1 MILSFHP
8 LYEGDVNRLCA
19 GRDPDAEDL
28 AALRK
33 ASAVILPQVCRES
46 LYRAATRLCGRVFPD
61 YEARFAYPGKIGQI
75 KLFQETGVPH
85 PPSYCFADT
94 AAFLKHNPTGKGPLS
109 PPAVLKLDW
118 GGEGRGVFP
127 ITQPRDLSGVM
138 ARLQIYETTGQKGFV
153 MQKWIPSGARSLR
166 VVIMG
171 QELFSYW
178 RVMTSENAFLA
189 NLASGGVIDH
199 RSDGHLKAAAE
210 KATIHFCQKTGINLA
225 GFDFLFCT
233 DPAVADP
240 EIPLFLEINYFFGR
254 RGLRGSEAYYQR
266 LLRAIDHWLESGAR
280 PGPLREMLIT

>member
-19 GRDPDAEDL
+19 GREPDAEDL
-28 AALRK
+28 AALGK
-33 ASAVILPQVCRES
+33 ASAVILPQACRES

-61 YEARFAYPGKIGQI
+61 YEMRFAYPGKRGQI
-75 KLFQETGVPH
+75 QLFQEIGVPH

-94 AAFLKHNPTGKGPLS
+94 TAFLQHTPSGRGPFS
-109 PPAVLKLDW
+109 PPAVIKLDW

-127 ITQPRDLSGVM
+127 FMHIRDLSGILEQ
-138 ARLQIYETTGQKGFV
+138 LQAYEATGQKGFV
-153 MQKWIPSGARSLR
+153 MQKWIPAGARSLR

-171 QELFSYW
+171 RELFSYW
-178 RVMTSENAFLA
+178 RVMTAKNALLA
-189 NLASGGVIDH
+189 NLAGGGVIDH

-210 KATIHFCQKTGINLA
+210 RATTLFCQKTGINLA

-240 EIPLFLEINYFFGR
+240 QIPLFLEINYFFGR
-254 RGLRGSEAYYQR
+254 RGLRGSEAYYQS
-266 LLRAIDHWLESGAR
+266 LLRAIDHWLENGSRPEPLQGALA
-280 PGPLREMLIT
+280 P